1 MSAYA
6 LFIQMCQNG
15 DIDMLSDD
23 ILYNVNLTDGFITA
37 CKYGQI
43 NMVIY
48 LCNLYRNKKY
58 LCKIDINIDDA
69 LGFRTACMNGYY
81 DIVKYMCELYKKD
94 KNYPPMRITA
104 GNEEGFRWACERGHH
119 SIVRYLMTLYK
130 KHKYKPIKN
139 YLMVFEKF
147 DKYLL

>member
-1 MSAYA
+1 MYYE
-6 LFIQMCQNG
+6 FIQHCRNG
-15 DIDMLSDD
+15 EIDMLSDN

-69 LGFRTACMNGYY
+69 RSFRVACMIGCY
-81 DIVKYMCELYKKD
+81 DIVKYLCELYKKD
-94 KNYPPMRITA
+94 RNYPTIRITA
-104 GNEEGFRWACERGHH
+104 CNEEAFRWACRYRHFN
-119 SIVRYLMTLYK
+119 IVKYLMTLYK
-130 KHKYKPIKN
+130 KHDYKPIKN